1 MRIYFA
7 GEAGVIEREERWLA
21 LVSTRLLSF
30 FYIKENDYNNI
41 SWRIVNQTAKERHES
56 K

>member
-7 GEAGVIEREERWLA
+7 GEAGVIEREQRWLK
-21 LVSTRLLSF
+21 LLSTRLLSF
-30 FYIKENDYNNI
+30 FYIKENDFDNI
-41 SWRIVNQTAKERHES
+41 SWRIVKQTIEHKS